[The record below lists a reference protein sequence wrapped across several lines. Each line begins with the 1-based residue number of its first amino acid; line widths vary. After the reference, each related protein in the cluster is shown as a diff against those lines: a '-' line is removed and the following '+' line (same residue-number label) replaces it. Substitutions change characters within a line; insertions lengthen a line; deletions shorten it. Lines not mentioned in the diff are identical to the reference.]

1 VTGLRR
7 DTSPRHQDH
16 QLDPRALRQDRLSL
30 RNVLRVRVRTSTRR
44 PAEPTCD
51 ETVRIHARIRRETA
65 PPEPLRDSHHR
76 VVRSPSARDA
86 ARPRRS
92 ASRDCTGR
100 VADMS
105 KVGVRPVCPDV
116 FGPPRNRSTDAT
128 RGHRLPS
135 ADPGGSLRDAAGD
148 PDPLGPE
155 LQRSVARDKVDLPT
169 LRRTGVRW
177 RRGGSSQPRGED
189 APRHAPRKLS
199 SGNYERV
206 TNRAAVNTSDS

>member
-1 VTGLRR
+1 MATARPASIARSARQPMRSRANRR
-7 DTSPRHQDH
+7 APRWSNHRTLPISDRAQTRHLATSPRPTSSIQEHSNSHQ
-16 QLDPRALRQDRLSL
+16 
-30 RNVLRVRVRTSTRR
+30 
-44 PAEPTCD
+44 
-51 ETVRIHARIRRETA
+51 
-65 PPEPLRDSHHR
+65 R

-155 LQRSVARDKVDLPT
+155 LQRSVARDKVDPPT
-169 LRRTGVRW
+169 FANGRAMEAW
-177 RRGGSSQPRGED
+177 RIFAAPGGGRSPPR
-189 APRHAPRKLS
+189 PTQIILRKL
-199 SGNYERV
+199 
-206 TNRAAVNTSDS
+206 RACD